1 MKTFSFIK
9 CVSVTQN
16 ISKVDYSK
24 KVIEMNE
31 IYGI

>member
-16 ISKVDYSK
+16 INMLDYSK
-24 KVIEMNE
+24 KVIEMND

>member
-9 CVSVTQN
+9 FVSVTQN
-16 ISKVDYSK
+16 ISNVDYSK